1 MVTSPDIENQKLFL
15 MFDAVSAH
23 TDCLIQIVK
32 ERRNSV
38 LLREWNSTQPP
49 SRVKPYF
56 QRLFE
61 VIDSGFALP
70 LALSMEA
77 HYRDLDHACK
87 GVFEL
92 NSHFWFNRS
101 LITQKAHLS
110 CNNTPVW
117 RARYPL
123 DGVAMVA
130 DQGCGDLVSLHL
142 YAW

>member
-1 MVTSPDIENQKLFL
+1 MTTKVVLVTSPDIENQQNCL

-32 ERRNSV
+32 ERRNST
-38 LLREWNSTQPP
+38 LLREWDSTQPP

-77 HYRDLDHACK
+77 HYRELARIGK
-87 GVFEL
+87 GDF
-92 NSHFWFNRS
+92 
-101 LITQKAHLS
+101 A
-110 CNNTPVW
+110 
-117 RARYPL
+117 
-123 DGVAMVA
+123 
-130 DQGCGDLVSLHL
+130 
-142 YAW
+142 

>member
-1 MVTSPDIENQKLFL
+1 

-77 HYRDLDHACK
+77 HYR
-87 GVFEL
+87 EL
-92 NSHFWFNRS
+92 NLSGNPS
-101 LITQKAHLS
+101 SAIKLQK
-110 CNNTPVW
+110 
-117 RARYPL
+117 RAPF
-123 DGVAMVA
+123 
-130 DQGCGDLVSLHL
+130 
-142 YAW
+142 

>member
-1 MVTSPDIENQKLFL
+1 
-15 MFDAVSAH
+15 AVSAH

-61 VIDSGFALP
+61 VTDKVVCVAA
-70 LALSMEA
+70 ALSMEA

-87 GVFEL
+87 GLFEL
-92 NSHFWFNRS
+92 NSHFWLNRS
-101 LITQKAHLS
+101 QITQKAYLS
-110 CNNTPVW
+110 CNNIPVW

-123 DGVAMVA
+123 YGVAVVA

>member
-1 MVTSPDIENQKLFL
+1 ILLNRLLES
-15 MFDAVSAH
+15 S
-23 TDCLIQIVK
+23 LIFK
-32 ERRNSV
+32 GF
-38 LLREWNSTQPP
+38 
-49 SRVKPYF
+49 SRLPT
-56 QRLFE
+56 RL
-61 VIDSGFALP
+61 FALP

-87 GVFEL
+87 GLFEL
-92 NSHFWFNRS
+92 NSHFWFNCS
-101 LITQKAHLS
+101 PITQKAYLS

-123 DGVAMVA
+123 YDVAGVA